1 MNASVAAC
9 RQGGRRSNEPQE
21 RRAAKIAAG
30 TDPSTRRRPI
40 WRHFLRR
47 RSCGPRRPL
56 PPPAFLP
63 GRPRQ
68 ARRAGAWLC
77 DPTGAP
83 TAANEEGTQLAH
95 AYRSPAPSRGP
106 TTSLL
111 LGAYWSLRPVAR
123 EKKRL
128 PFVTWPPYSQGRGR
142 WQEKGL
148 SWRRRH
154 AWHACMRAAPLSRR
168 TFPFA
173 SLQVC
178 PFPGLARKLRPHAR
192 TSYVAVV
199 VRRACPADGGGHR
212 GSGGAW
218 ATCVSLVSASAG
230 WHVPGP
236 AAPGVPGPHE
246 RGLTTALWQACCR
259 PARAS
264 CAWRALWRRHRAAG
278 VPPC

>member
-1 MNASVAAC
+1 MSPALRSRHAYTPRDTRLGRVRRAAGYIYILFIIVAAAMNASVAAC
-9 RQGGRRSNEPQE
+9 REGGRRSNEPQE

-63 GRPRQ
+63 GRPRR

-111 LGAYWSLRPVAR
+111 LGAYWSFSRLR
-123 EKKRL
+123 EKKKRL
-128 PFVTWPPYSQGRGR
+128 TVRNVAALLSRQRPMAR
-142 WQEKGL
+142 KGAL
-148 SWRRRH
+148 LE
-154 AWHACMRAAPLSRR
+154 AAACLACLHACGAFVAP
-168 TFPFA
+168 
-173 SLQVC
+173 
-178 PFPGLARKLRPHAR
+178 H
-192 TSYVAVV
+192 
-199 VRRACPADGGGHR
+199 
-212 GSGGAW
+212 
-218 ATCVSLVSASAG
+218 VSLRVSAGMPVSG
-230 WHVPGP
+230 
-236 AAPGVPGPHE
+236 
-246 RGLTTALWQACCR
+246 
-259 PARAS
+259 ARS
-264 CAWRALWRRHRAAG
+264 
-278 VPPC
+278 

>member
-1 MNASVAAC
+1 MP
-9 RQGGRRSNEPQE
+9 RGRAQE
-21 RRAAKIAAG
+21 QRAAGETSGENSSRNRPQHTPPADLEAFFAASIMRATAASASASFSTGSAAASPPRRRMAMRPNRSADGCQRGGYAAG
-30 TDPSTRRRPI
+30 ACI
-40 WRHFLRR
+40 
-47 RSCGPRRPL
+47 PL
-56 PPPAFLP
+56 SSAIQ
-63 GRPRQ
+63 RAHNITA
-68 ARRAGAWLC
+68 ARR
-77 DPTGAP
+77 
-83 TAANEEGTQLAH
+83 
-95 AYRSPAPSRGP
+95 
-106 TTSLL
+106 LL
-111 LGAYWSLRPVAR
+111 VIRPVCAR
-123 EKKRL
+123 KKKGL

-142 WQEKGL
+142 WREKGL
-148 SWRRRH
+148 FWRRRH

-230 WHVPGP
+230 WHGPGP